1 MAQNG
6 IIGDNY
12 GIDLPEVEPDKAYL
26 DEEKQMA
33 RFSKSK
39 EFKKLKEI
47 MEARIDFYQQALPDG
62 RPITAVDSTERA
74 NMWLVANA
82 VVGEFKMILNAYE
95 TANEAVKDGRSWT
108 NRRLL

>member
-12 GIDLPEVEPDKAYL
+12 GIDLPEIEPDKAYL

-47 MEARIDFYQQALPDG
+47 MQSRIDFYQQALPDG
-62 RPITAVDSTERA
+62 RPITAVDAAERA
-74 NMWLVANA
+74 NLWLNANC
-82 VVGEFKMILNAYE
+82 VIGEFNLVLNAYE
-95 TANEAVKDGRSWT
+95 QANEAVKDGRS
-108 NRRLL
+108 